1 MLRVVAEG
9 TCYGNRFTNIGV
21 NVVAMTSFAAAV
33 DEARPLKLGDQI
45 SYLEEHRIPRIRTYV
60 A

>member
-1 MLRVVAEG
+1 MV
-9 TCYGNRFTNIGV
+9 IGFPTLGM
-21 NVVAMTSFAAAV
+21 NVVPMTSLAAAV